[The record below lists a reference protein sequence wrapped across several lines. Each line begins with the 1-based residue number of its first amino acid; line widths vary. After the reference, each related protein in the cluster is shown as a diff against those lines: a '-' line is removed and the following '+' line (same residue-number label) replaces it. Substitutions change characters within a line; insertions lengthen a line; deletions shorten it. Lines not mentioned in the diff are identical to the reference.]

1 LSIAVNLGR
10 VVIMRQVAD
19 WLGKHATLPIDT
31 VIVRENGSVTIRPS
45 SNNINGGYERW
56 AEIHNLYAIA
66 EAAGAEIHVNS
77 RAYSYSYSWQLT
89 VAWNI
94 GQIPVESEV
103 TLSQMAVDV
112 RPAEPAGSEALE
124 ASAAAQTSELV
135 AAHA

>member
-31 VIVRENGSVTIRPS
+31 VTVRENGSVTIRPS
-45 SNNINGGYERW
+45 GYGT

-66 EAAGAEIHVNS
+66 EAAGAEVHVNS
-77 RAYSYSYSWQLT
+77 REYSLGWQLT
-89 VAWNI
+89 AAWNI

-103 TLSQMAVDV
+103 VLSRMADEV
-112 RPAEPAGSEALE
+112 RPVEPVESDSPEAPAAERAP
-124 ASAAAQTSELV
+124 ELA

>member
-1 LSIAVNLGR
+1 MSIAVNLGR

-31 VIVRENGSVTIRPS
+31 VIVRAKGPVIIRPS
-45 SNNINGGYERW
+45 SYDIDGGYDHGR

-66 EAAGAEIHVNS
+66 EAAGAEVRVNS
-77 RAYSYSYSWQLT
+77 REYSMSWQLT

-103 TLSQMAVDV
+103 VLSRMAAEV
-112 RPAEPAGSEALE
+112 RPVEPVESDSPEAPATE
-124 ASAAAQTSELV
+124 RAPELA